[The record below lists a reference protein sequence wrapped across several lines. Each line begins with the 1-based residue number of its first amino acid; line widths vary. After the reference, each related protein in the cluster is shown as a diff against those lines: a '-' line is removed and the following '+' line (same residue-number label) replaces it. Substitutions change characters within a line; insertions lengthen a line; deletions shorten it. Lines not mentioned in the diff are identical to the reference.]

1 MEITKPDQLTGQVIK
16 QMREGSGKTQTE
28 FWGPIGVS
36 KSRGSGYERGTHGVD
51 EPVQLLVYLHHV
63 CGVPVNLP
71 HEYMAAMGQVAQGVG
86 LGITAIEKAT
96 AEALAAINNLKSAKA
111 LLGA

>member
-28 FWGPIGVS
+28 FWGPIGVG
-36 KSRGSGYERGTHGVD
+36 KSRGSGYERGTHSVD
-51 EPVQLLVYLHHV
+51 EPVQLLVYLVHV
-63 CGVPVNLP
+63 CGIPVNLS
-71 HEYMAAMGQVAQGVG
+71 HSAMLTMGNVANGIG
-86 LGITAIEKAT
+86 NGITAIDEAT